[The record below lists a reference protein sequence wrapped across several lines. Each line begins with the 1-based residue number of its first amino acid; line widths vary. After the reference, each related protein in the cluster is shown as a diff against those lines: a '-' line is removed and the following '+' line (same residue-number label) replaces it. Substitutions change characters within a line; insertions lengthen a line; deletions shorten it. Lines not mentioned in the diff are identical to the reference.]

1 MKTEIKAF
9 FVHFFVFVFFV
20 LVALAYFHPVLQ
32 GKVILQ
38 SDIVQYTGMAKE
50 QIDFRKKTGEEPYW
64 TNSAFGGM
72 PTYQLGAYYPH
83 NYVKKL
89 DSVIRFLPRPA
100 DYLFLYFIGFY
111 ILLCCLK
118 VDYKLAVVGALAF
131 GFSTYM
137 IIILGVGH
145 NAKAHAIGYLPILLA
160 GILLTFQ
167 KKYLWGLLLTAI
179 AMALEVGAN
188 HYQMTY
194 YFMLLVLIIGVAHFI
209 DAIRNKSYK
218 HFFTT
223 VAILLLAVLLGIA
236 ANATSLLATQEYAEW
251 STRGKTELTLKPNG
265 EPKKNTK
272 GLDRNYITEYSYGIT
287 ESLNLFVPRLFGGA
301 NTENLGEESKTYS
314 YLVEQGLPR
323 NKALEFASGL
333 PLYWGSQP
341 IVAAPAYIG
350 AIVFFL
356 FVLGLFLVDGKVKWW
371 LFGGTIMAL
380 LLSWGKNFGLF
391 TDFMI
396 DFFPLYDKFRAVSSI
411 QVILELCTPL
421 LGILSLVVLFNE
433 NIATQKKL
441 NALKVAL
448 GIVLALVVILFL
460 VKGLFN
466 FEGANDDRYR
476 QYFGD
481 EVMGMIELDRKS
493 VYSSDL
499 IRSLIY
505 VVLAAACIW
514 FYIKGKLKQT
524 LFAVLIGLFIV
535 FDLVG
540 VNLRYVNEDDFVPQ
554 RRMTEPF
561 PISASDQQI
570 LNDTSIYRVY
580 DPVEGINGARTSFFH
595 HSIGG
600 YHAAKPGGIQDLF
613 DFHIYKNNIRVLN
626 MLNVKY
632 VLQED
637 EEGKSYPAINP
648 NANGNA
654 WFVDKLLQVKNADEE
669 IRALDSLDVKNNAVV
684 NTTTFR
690 SLIRFDFD
698 KDSTASVVLTEYTP
712 NHLKYQS
719 KNSNEGIIVFSEMYY
734 PNGWNAYVDGTLT
747 SHFKVNYV
755 LRALQVSEGEH
766 TIEFKF
772 EPKVVETGSRI
783 TLASSIVIGLLVLGV
798 IGYSFW
804 QSRKNEE
811 EV

>member
-1 MKTEIKAF
+1 M
-9 FVHFFVFVFFV
+9 
-20 LVALAYFHPVLQ
+20 
-32 GKVILQ
+32 
-38 SDIVQYTGMAKE
+38 
-50 QIDFRKKTGEEPYW
+50 
-64 TNSAFGGM
+64 
-72 PTYQLGAYYPH
+72 
-83 NYVKKL
+83 
-89 DSVIRFLPRPA
+89 
-100 DYLFLYFIGFY
+100 
-111 ILLCCLK
+111 
-118 VDYKLAVVGALAF
+118 
-131 GFSTYM
+131 
-137 IIILGVGH
+137 
-145 NAKAHAIGYLPILLA
+145 
-160 GILLTFQ
+160 
-167 KKYLWGLLLTAI
+167 
-179 AMALEVGAN
+179 
-188 HYQMTY
+188 
-194 YFMLLVLIIGVAHFI
+194 
-209 DAIRNKSYK
+209 
-218 HFFTT
+218 
-223 VAILLLAVLLGIA
+223 
-236 ANATSLLATQEYAEW
+236 
-251 STRGKTELTLKPNG
+251 
-265 EPKKNTK
+265 
-272 GLDRNYITEYSYGIT
+272 
-287 ESLNLFVPRLFGGA
+287 
-301 NTENLGEESKTYS
+301 
-314 YLVEQGLPR
+314 
-323 NKALEFASGL
+323 
-333 PLYWGSQP
+333 
-341 IVAAPAYIG
+341 
-350 AIVFFL
+350 
-356 FVLGLFLVDGKVKWW
+356 
-371 LFGGTIMAL
+371 
-380 LLSWGKNFGLF
+380 
-391 TDFMI
+391 
-396 DFFPLYDKFRAVSSI
+396 
-411 QVILELCTPL
+411 
-421 LGILSLVVLFNE
+421 
-433 NIATQKKL
+433 
-441 NALKVAL
+441 
-448 GIVLALVVILFL
+448 VILFL

-466 FEGANDDRYR
+466 FEGANDVRYR

-540 VNLRYVNEDDFVPQ
+540 VNLRYVSEDDFVSQ

-561 PISASDQQI
+561 AISAADQQI

-690 SLIRFDFD
+690 SLKRFDFD